1 MKRIDYIL
9 LGLCS
14 MVFTLLLT
22 TSCFSSDHDE
32 DVDESAVLNIY
43 VYAPENPLATRV
55 DDPAPDPVLDPVP
68 AEAEENAIHQLQIWV
83 FRRTTTEEPTNEL
96 IGYIQK
102 TDAADLPSGEHPMI
116 YQIDLSNL
124 KDFVREAPNVDV
136 YVVANAT
143 AVGLTGLNEHTSR
156 ETLEAAMIQSSVEP
170 SVDYFG
176 LTSPVTS
183 VPVEG
188 LPMSGVLRNHAL
200 TGSAP
205 IFSVGN
211 VTLKRAVSRVRFVAG
226 AKTGATLKITGITIN
241 EGMIP
246 TQEYL
251 FLGTTGTYHLPDA
264 VTYNA
269 EAALTPRDIT
279 FKDPQPNEE
288 YPYPSLT
295 VVESPTYN
303 RPTAYLFR
311 DQVKYEEEVIGEGL
325 ELKHIA
331 EVGRCYLRET
341 DKKIIGTISYTL
353 NGEAKTPVGFEM
365 YKAGEFSRNHSWVV
379 YAYYAGGDNLEV
391 QAVFVKDWNTLN
403 PTDRT
408 IYNW

>member
-83 FRRTTTEEPTNEL
+83 FRRTTTGVATNEL
-96 IGYIQK
+96 IGYIRK

-116 YQIDLSNL
+116 YQIDLSHL

-136 YVVANAT
+136 YVVANAA
-143 AVGLTGLNEHTSR
+143 AVGLTGLDERTSR
-156 ETLEAAMIQSSVEP
+156 ETLEKTMIQQSGELA
-170 SVDYFG
+170 VDYFG

-251 FLGTTGTYHLPDA
+251 FLGATGTYHLPDA

-269 EAALTPRDIT
+269 VAVLTPHDIT
-279 FKDPQPNEE
+279 FKDSPNEGDWADD
-288 YPYPSLT
+288 
-295 VVESPTYN
+295 ESPTYN

-341 DKKIIGTISYTL
+341 DKKITGTISYTL
-353 NGEAKTPVGFEM
+353 NGEEKDPVGFEM

>member
-1 MKRIDYIL
+1 
-9 LGLCS
+9 
-14 MVFTLLLT
+14 
-22 TSCFSSDHDE
+22 
-32 DVDESAVLNIY
+32 
-43 VYAPENPLATRV
+43 
-55 DDPAPDPVLDPVP
+55 
-68 AEAEENAIHQLQIWV
+68 
-83 FRRTTTEEPTNEL
+83 
-96 IGYIQK
+96 
-102 TDAADLPSGEHPMI
+102 
-116 YQIDLSNL
+116 
-124 KDFVREAPNVDV
+124 
-136 YVVANAT
+136 
-143 AVGLTGLNEHTSR
+143 
-156 ETLEAAMIQSSVEP
+156 
-170 SVDYFG
+170 
-176 LTSPVTS
+176 
-183 VPVEG
+183 
-188 LPMSGVLRNHAL
+188 
-200 TGSAP
+200 
-205 IFSVGN
+205 
-211 VTLKRAVSRVRFVAG
+211 
-226 AKTGATLKITGITIN
+226 
-241 EGMIP
+241 MIP
-246 TQEYL
+246 TREYL

-269 EAALTPRDIT
+269 EAVTYNAEAALIPHDIT
-279 FKDPQPNEE
+279 FKDSPNEGDWADD
-288 YPYPSLT
+288 
-295 VVESPTYN
+295 ESPTYN